1 MQKPWKRQRN
11 VTTEQSKHYR
21 NEKETVK
28 TLLRDYPANGK
39 IGAKSLKHLLRE
51 SKRLFLQTKLAA
63 DTLDET
69 GKPLPKGYEWVADN
83 AYVLTEKFSLLPS
96 EFCFHKALQR
106 ENQTVDPLPRYYLV
120 FMKYMEFLER
130 NGFAFDDSALAA
142 FFALSGFVQLSA
154 FIQGGGCMP
163 DCRRLPQS
171 FSGQLVTGEGRRKVL
186 LLFFRFAKVRRI
198 LL

>member
-1 MQKPWKRQRN
+1 M
-11 VTTEQSKHYR
+11 TTAQSKHYR

-142 FFALSGFVQLSA
+142 FFSALFADETDSPRYQDLY
-154 FIQGGGCMP
+154 
-163 DCRRLPQS
+163 S
-171 FSGQLVTGEGRRKVL
+171 FP
-186 LLFFRFAKVRRI
+186 LLFKAAAVCRI
-198 LL
+198 AAVCRNLLADNLSQEKAGEKFCFYFSVLR